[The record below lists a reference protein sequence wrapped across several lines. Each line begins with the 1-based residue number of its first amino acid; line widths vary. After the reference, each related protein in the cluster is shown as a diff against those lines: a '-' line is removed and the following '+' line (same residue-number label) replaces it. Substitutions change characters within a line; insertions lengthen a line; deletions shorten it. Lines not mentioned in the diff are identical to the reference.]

1 MLFSILVPVYNVEKY
16 LPQCIESVLAQDF
29 DDYELILVND
39 GSTDKSPDICQKY
52 AAKDKRIKYYSKDNE
67 GLLLTRRY
75 GIQRAQGDYILFLDS
90 DDFWQNELLLK
101 LQKEILKYPY
111 DLIVF
116 RFKRVTDEGKLVYED
131 KGIFPDHTFFDEKKK
146 DDFIFKFVSS
156 SRLNVMWSKCVR
168 RQILDVD
175 ADYSQFKDKKGED
188 LLQSISIVG
197 NAKTILYL
205 DDTLYN
211 YRLSPSGRGRN
222 FKSKYIS
229 DYEDVRRFV
238 LLRLREMKCNDAI
251 IKAFYI
257 RYIDGLMLYVPSIA
271 KISKDYKNF
280 CNYIED
286 INCFTVYK
294 EAVQYVKP
302 EDIADGR
309 HRRLFEMILN
319 NKIRLAYFKCI
330 LDNYFKK
337 MLAKVKR

>member
-16 LPQCIESVLAQDF
+16 LPQCIESVLTQDF

-39 GSTDKSPDICQKY
+39 GSTDRSADICKKY
-52 AAKDKRIKYYSKDNE
+52 AAEDNRIKYYSKSNE

-75 GIQRAQGDYILFLDS
+75 GIQRAQGEYILFLDS
-90 DDFWQNELLLK
+90 DDFWEKGLLLK
-101 LQKEILKYPY
+101 LQEEIKNYAY

-131 KGIFPDHTFFDEKKK
+131 KGIFPDHTSFDEKNKE
-146 DDFIFKFVSS
+146 DFILSFISS

-168 RQILDVD
+168 RQILDVN
-175 ADYSQFKDKKGED
+175 ADYSIFKDKKGED

-229 DYEDVRRFV
+229 DYEDVRCFV
-238 LLRLREMKCNDAI
+238 LSRLREMECSDAI

-271 KISKDYKNF
+271 KISKGYKKF
-280 CNYIED
+280 SSYIEE
-286 INCFTVYK
+286 IRGFPVYK
-294 EAVQYVKP
+294 EAAQYVKP
-302 EDIADGR
+302 DEIADGK
-309 HRRLFEMILN
+309 HRRLFEMMLK
-319 NKIRLAYFKCI
+319 NKSRLIYHLCI
-330 LDNYFKK
+330 LDNYLKK
-337 MLAKVKR
+337 LAKAKR